1 MKKGGISTCATFAT
15 NFGGYRLSVRRA
27 YAFCNNFS
35 IASPMTRIFAIL
47 ALIAGEFE
55 EEFAA
60 EGTSHHTVKV
70 FDDKFVAVH
79 FMGNFSLADGPL
91 SAQSAVKG
99 AFPTVFLD
107 YAGVSVRLILGVACV
122 CVILFGGWGGLGW
135 VEGEVLKL
143 RERRIWPAGSRAN
156 QASTPSLLM
165 FAAGG
170 G

>member
-1 MKKGGISTCATFAT
+1 VSDFCDKFA
-15 NFGGYRLSVRRA
+15 GGYRLSVGLA
-27 YAFCNNFS
+27 YAFCDDFC
-35 IASPMTRIFAIL
+35 IASPMTRVFAIL
-47 ALIAGEFE
+47 TLIAGEFK
-55 EEFAA
+55 EEFTA

-70 FDDKFVAVH
+70 FDNKFVAVD

-91 SAQSAVKG
+91 SAQSAVKR

-107 YAGVSVRLILGVACV
+107 YAAVSVRLMLGVV
-122 CVILFGGWGGLGW
+122 CMCDFVWGSWGGLGW

-143 RERRIWPAGSRAN
+143 RVRRIWPAGSRAN